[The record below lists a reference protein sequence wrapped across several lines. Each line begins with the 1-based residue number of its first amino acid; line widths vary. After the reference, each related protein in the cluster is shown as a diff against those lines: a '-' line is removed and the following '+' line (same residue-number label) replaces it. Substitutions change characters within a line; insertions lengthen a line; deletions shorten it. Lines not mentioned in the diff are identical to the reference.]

1 MMAIELAT
9 KGTAGAPGSASN
21 RAEQSRATAKLLYFL
36 QHVEKLQDTEL
47 HTQSCFLYMPC
58 QKGDTHLTARPT
70 GLQPDNRHSL
80 CAAVTTSLLN
90 SHPMRPFI
98 TDLVH

>member
-1 MMAIELAT
+1 MRQAALPIG
-9 KGTAGAPGSASN
+9 KS
-21 RAEQSRATAKLLYFL
+21 RAELLQYSPYFL

-70 GLQPDNRHSL
+70 GLQPDNRHSM

-98 TDLVH
+98 TDVVH